1 MNPGSEN
8 LCRAGRRGL
17 VIDKAFMA
25 IGVLLVLGAIAVA
38 VLWSVPAIQEIEAT
52 KSWIA
57 APAEV
62 VHSEVEVKTSHS
74 DGRTTRSYTPIVRYL
89 YTVPRGEGSVMLAGD
104 RVDIAGVNSES
115 STREVVRTHPKGARC
130 TVLYDPEQ
138 PWRSVLRPQTAS
150 WSAWL
155 FPGIM
160 MILGTMLVVIPAVAM
175 RSKKSLERPTAEID
189 RIGMRN
195 FGGCLMIVGA
205 IFVAVPM
212 IFGVIWSIVA
222 GVQASDAASTAA
234 WIPVEGTIEEA
245 AFERVAGGAVPKV
258 RYRWTRDGQ
267 EVVSTTLT
275 VRTVSPANAARWSQ
289 AIFEAVPGEAATI
302 HVDPENPASAV
313 LVPGDPTQEWMF
325 FAAGIGGVAIMVF
338 FGLAVILQGHRFRK
352 KAA

>member
-52 KSWIA
+52 KSWA
-57 APAEV
+57 SAPAEV
-62 VHSEVEVKTSHS
+62 VHSEVEVETSHS
-74 DGRTTRSYTPIVRYL
+74 DGHTTRSYTPVVRYL

-115 STREVVRTHPKGARC
+115 SSREVVRKHPKGARC
-130 TVLYDPEQ
+130 TVLHDPEQ

-155 FPGIM
+155 FPAIM
-160 MILGTMLVVIPAVAM
+160 FIIGTMFVVLPGSAL
-175 RSKKSLERPTAEID
+175 RSRKPLKRPSAEID

-195 FGGCLMIVGA
+195 FGGCLMIVGG
-205 IFVAVPM
+205 IFVLVPVVFAGFW
-212 IFGVIWSIVA
+212 IVIA
-222 GVQASDAASTAA
+222 GMQAAESAGTAA
-234 WIPVEGTIEEA
+234 WIPVEATIEEA
-245 AFERVAGGAVPKV
+245 AFEPVAGGAIPKV

-267 EVVSTTLT
+267 EQVSTTLT

-325 FAAGIGGVAIMVF
+325 FAAGIGGVAIMAF